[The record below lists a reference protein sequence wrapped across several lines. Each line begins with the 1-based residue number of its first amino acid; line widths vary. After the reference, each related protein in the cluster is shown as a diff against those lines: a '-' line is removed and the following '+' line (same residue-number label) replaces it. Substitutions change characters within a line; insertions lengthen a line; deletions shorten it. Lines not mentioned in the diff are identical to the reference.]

1 MPVPLYNLEP
11 FNGYLTRNSMVSN
24 DHQTDGINW
33 CLRIEKEGEEI
44 DGHKVTSGIL
54 ADEMGLGK
62 TIQMIGLMLCNFKSH
77 NLIVLP
83 RALLEQWYGIICRTL
98 GHVPLLY
105 HGSSARGVTK
115 EQLSGAPVVV
125 TTYGML
131 AGVTEKTI
139 KGKPLKYGPLH
150 DVVWDRII
158 FDEAHHL
165 RNRNTRNHKA
175 ACHVRASHKW
185 LVTGT
190 PIQNGL
196 TDLFGLCAVLGLS
209 QPFYVRRDNMVKVAS
224 RLILKRTKEGVGIG
238 LPPLKRTIVTV
249 PWANEAEKQ
258 LAEDIHVHLQFSRL
272 GNGREHNPFGNMGFH
287 HFAMLQR
294 ARQSCID
301 MGLMKK
307 NIEKLMSL
315 ELIDE
320 DFPVDEAMG
329 YHSKIDK
336 VVEIIS
342 ERKDNKR
349 PKLVFS
355 HYHMEIDRVVK
366 SLSEL
371 GLKVGKFDGRV
382 SQADRDEM
390 LERGDLDALVLQ
402 IKTGCEGLN
411 LQHFKE
417 VYFVSPHWNPAVEDQ
432 AVARCHRI
440 GQDVE
445 VDVFSFKMAPFDED
459 RVTRTMDLYVKEV
472 QRVKRNE
479 MALVDGEPEGDGE
492 QLEEPCAICLD
503 KQHQHTH
510 QKLECGHCFHKT
522 CIGKWFE
529 RSAICPMCRQ

>member
-1 MPVPLYNLEP
+1 MTVQVYNLEP
-11 FNGYLTRNSMVSN
+11 LNGYLARNSMDSK
-24 DHQTDGINW
+24 DHQTDGITW
-33 CLRIEKEGEEI
+33 CLRIEKEGEEM
-44 DGHKVTSGIL
+44 DGHKVRSGIM

-105 HGSSARGVTK
+105 HGRSARGVTK
-115 EQLSGAPVVV
+115 EQLSAVPVVV

-131 AGVTEKTI
+131 AGLTDKPI
-139 KGKPLKYGPLH
+139 KGTPLKYGPLH

-175 ACHVRASHKW
+175 ARHIRASHKW

-190 PIQNGL
+190 PIQNGI

-209 QPFYVRRDNMVKVAS
+209 QPFYVRRDNMVKIAS

-238 LPPLKRTIVTV
+238 LPPLKRTIMTV

-272 GNGREHNPFGNMGFH
+272 GNGREHNLFVNMDLH

-301 MGLMKK
+301 MGLMKN

-315 ELIDE
+315 ELIDK
-320 DFPVDEAMG
+320 DFPLDEAVG

-349 PKLVFS
+349 AKLVFC
-355 HYHMEIDRVVK
+355 HYHMEIDRVAS
-366 SLSEL
+366 SLSSL
-371 GLKVGKFDGRV
+371 GMKVGMFDGRV
-382 SQADRDEM
+382 SQADRHEL
-390 LERGDLDALVLQ
+390 LERGDLDVLVLQ
-402 IKTGCEGLN
+402 IMTGCEGLN

-440 GQDVE
+440 GQDV
-445 VDVFSFKMAPFDED
+445 VVNVFSFKMAPFDED
-459 RVTRTMDLYVKEV
+459 RITRTMDMYIKEV

-479 MALVDGEPEGDGE
+479 MALVDGEPDGDGE
-492 QLEEPCAICLD
+492 ELDESCAVCLD
-503 KQHQHTH
+503 KQHHHTH

-522 CIGKWFE
+522 CIAKWFE

>member
-1 MPVPLYNLEP
+1 MQVQQYNIDP
-11 FNGYLTRNSMVSN
+11 FKGYLARNEMDSKE
-24 DHQTDGINW
+24 HQIDGISW
-33 CLRIEKEGEEI
+33 CMRIELEGEAM
-44 DGHKVTSGIL
+44 DGQRVRSGIL

-62 TIQMIGLMLCNFKSH
+62 TAQMIGLIMCNFKPH

-83 RALLEQWYGIICRTL
+83 RALVEQWCGIIQQTL
-98 GHVPLLY
+98 GHTPLLY
-105 HGSSARGVTK
+105 HGSSARNVTK
-115 EQLSGAPVVV
+115 QDLHSAPLVV

-131 AGVTEKTI
+131 SGLKEKPI
-139 KGKPLKYGPLH
+139 KGQPVKYGPLH
-150 DVVWDRII
+150 DVVWDRVI

-190 PIQNGL
+190 PIQNGV
-196 TDLFGLCAVLGLS
+196 TDFFGMCALLGLS
-209 QPFYVRRDNMVKVAS
+209 QPFYVKRDNMAKVAS

-238 LPPLKRTIVTV
+238 LPPLKRTVLTV
-249 PWANEAEKQ
+249 PWGSEAEKQ

-272 GNGREHNPFGNMGFH
+272 GTGREGNPFGGMGFH

-301 MGLMKK
+301 MSLMKK
-307 NIEKLMSL
+307 NIEKLMAL
-315 ELIDE
+315 ELISE
-320 DFPVDEAMG
+320 DFPIEEAMG

-336 VVEIIS
+336 VVEVMS
-342 ERKDNKR
+342 ERKDNGR
-349 PKLVFS
+349 AKLVFC
-355 HYHMEIDRVVK
+355 HYHMEIDRLVT
-366 SLSEL
+366 SLSDL
-371 GLKVGKFDGRV
+371 GMNVGRFDGRV

-440 GQDVE
+440 GQDDV
-445 VDVFSFKMAPFDED
+445 VDVFSFKMEPFDED

-479 MALVDGEPEGDGE
+479 MSLVDGELEGDGE
-492 QLEEPCAICLD
+492 ELKEPCAICLD

-510 QKLECGHCFHKT
+510 SKLECGHCFHKT

-529 RSAICPMCRQ
+529 RSALCPMCRQ

>member
-1 MPVPLYNLEP
+1 MQVQQYNLEP
-11 FNGYLTRNSMVSN
+11 FNGYLARNSMDRK
-24 DHQTDGINW
+24 DHQIDGINW
-33 CLRIEKEGEEI
+33 CLRIENEGEEM
-44 DGHKVTSGIL
+44 DGHKVRSGIL

-62 TIQMIGLMLCNFKSH
+62 TIQMIGLILCNFKRH

-83 RALLEQWYGIICRTL
+83 RVLLEQWYGIISRTL
-98 GHVPLLY
+98 GHEPLLY
-105 HGSSARGVTK
+105 HGMSAKGVTK
-115 EQLSGAPVVV
+115 EQLSNAIVVV

-131 AGVTEKTI
+131 GCLAEKPI
-139 KGKPLKYGPLH
+139 KGRALKYGSLH

-190 PIQNGL
+190 PIHNRV
-196 TDLFGLCAVLGLS
+196 TDFFGLCAVLGLS
-209 QPFYVRRDNMVKVAS
+209 QSFYVNRDNMAKVAS
-224 RLILKRTKEGVGIG
+224 RLIMKRTKDDVGIV
-238 LPPLKRTIVTV
+238 LPPLKRTIITV
-249 PWANEAEKQ
+249 PWGSESEKQ

-272 GNGREHNPFGNMGFH
+272 GNDRENNPFGNLGFH

-307 NIEKLMSL
+307 NIEKLMDL
-315 ELIDE
+315 GLIDE
-320 DFPVDEAMG
+320 TFPSEEVMG
-329 YHSKIDK
+329 YHSKIDR
-336 VVEIIS
+336 VVETIS
-342 ERKDNKR
+342 ERKYNGR
-349 PKLVFS
+349 AKLVFC
-355 HYHMEIDRVVK
+355 HYHMEIDRVVT
-366 SLSEL
+366 SLSNL
-371 GLKVGKFDGRV
+371 GMRVGKFDGRV

-390 LERGDLDALVLQ
+390 LERGDIETLVLQ

-440 GQDVE
+440 GQDDE
-445 VDVFSFKMAPFDED
+445 VNVFSFKMAPFDED
-459 RVTRTMDLYVKEV
+459 RATRTIDMYVKEV

-479 MALVDGEPEGDGE
+479 MALVDGQSVGDGE
-492 QLEEPCAICLD
+492 ELEEPCTICLE
-503 KQHQHTH
+503 KLHQHTH
-510 QKLECGHCFHKT
+510 EKLECGHYFHKT

-529 RSAICPMCRQ
+529 RSAFCPICRQ

>member
-1 MPVPLYNLEP
+1 MQVQQYNLEP
-11 FNGYLTRNSMVSN
+11 FNGYLERNSMDSN
-24 DHQTDGINW
+24 DYQINGIHW
-33 CLRIEKEGEEI
+33 CLRIEKEGEEM
-44 DGHKVTSGIL
+44 DGHKVKSGIL

-62 TIQMIGLMLCNFKSH
+62 TIQMIGLILCNFKTH

-83 RALLEQWYGIICRTL
+83 RALVEQWYGIICRTL
-98 GHVPLLY
+98 GHEPLLY
-105 HGSSARGVTK
+105 HGRLAKGVTK
-115 EQLSGAPVVV
+115 EQLIAAPVVV

-131 AGVTEKTI
+131 AGVAEKPI
-139 KGKPLKYGPLH
+139 KGRPLKYGPLH

-175 ACHVRASHKW
+175 ACHVRACHKW

-190 PIQNGL
+190 PIQNGIS
-196 TDLFGLCAVLGLS
+196 DLFGLCAVLGLS
-209 QPFYVRRDNMVKVAS
+209 KPFYVNRDNMAKVTS
-224 RLILKRTKEGVGIG
+224 RLILKRTKDDAGIE
-238 LPPLKRTIVTV
+238 LPLLKRTIVTV
-249 PWANEAEKQ
+249 PWSSEAEKQ

-272 GNGREHNPFGNMGFH
+272 ENGREDNPFANLGFH

-307 NIEKLMSL
+307 NIEKLMAL
-315 ELIDE
+315 EVIDKTYLVE
-320 DFPVDEAMG
+320 EAMG
-329 YHSKIDK
+329 YHSKIDR

-342 ERKDNKR
+342 ERKENKR
-349 PKLVFS
+349 AKLVFC
-355 HYHMEIDRVVK
+355 HYHMEIDRVVD
-366 SLSEL
+366 SLLNL
-371 GLKVGKFDGRV
+371 GMSVGKFDSRV
-382 SQADRDEM
+382 SQEEREEM
-390 LERGDLDALVLQ
+390 LEREDLDALVLQ

-440 GQDVE
+440 GQNDE

-479 MALVDGEPEGDGE
+479 MAIVDGEPEGDGE
-492 QLEEPCAICLD
+492 ELEEPCAICLD

-510 QKLECGHCFHKT
+510 QRLECGHCFHKA
-522 CIGKWFE
+522 CLGKWFE
-529 RSAICPMCRQ
+529 RSAVCPMCRQ

>member
-1 MPVPLYNLEP
+1 MQIQQYNMEP
-11 FNGYLTRNSMVSN
+11 FNGYLVRNTMDSN
-24 DHQTDGINW
+24 DHQVDGINW
-33 CLRIEKEGEEI
+33 CLRIEKEGEEM
-44 DGHKVTSGIL
+44 DGHKVRSGIL

-62 TIQMIGLMLCNFKSH
+62 TIQMIGLILCNFKTH

-98 GHVPLLY
+98 GHAPLLY
-105 HGSSARGVTK
+105 HGRSAKGVTK
-115 EQLSGAPVVV
+115 EELSAAPVVL

-131 AGVTEKTI
+131 AGLTEKPI
-139 KGKPLKYGPLH
+139 KGQPLKYGPLH

-175 ACHVRASHKW
+175 ASHVRSSHKW

-190 PIQNGL
+190 PIQNGVI
-196 TDLFGLCAVLGLS
+196 DFFGLCAVLGLS
-209 QPFYVRRDNMVKVAS
+209 QPFYVNRDNMAKVIS
-224 RLILKRTKEGVGIG
+224 RLILKRTKDDVGID
-238 LPPLKRTIVTV
+238 LPPLNQTIVTV
-249 PWANEAEKQ
+249 PWGSDSEKQ

-272 GNGREHNPFGNMGFH
+272 GSGREDNPFGNLGFH
-287 HFAMLQR
+287 HFAMMQR

-307 NIEKLMSL
+307 NIEKLMAL
-315 ELIDE
+315 KLIDE
-320 DFPVDEAMG
+320 TFPVEEAMG

-342 ERKDNKR
+342 ERKDNGR
-349 PKLVFS
+349 AKLVFC
-355 HYHMEIDRVVK
+355 HYHKEIDRVMT
-366 SLSEL
+366 SLSNL

-382 SQADRDEM
+382 SQAERDEM
-390 LERGDLDALVLQ
+390 LERGDLDVMVLQ

-440 GQDVE
+440 GQDDE
-445 VDVFSFKMAPFDED
+445 VDVFSFKMAPFDEG

-479 MALVDGEPEGDGE
+479 MAMVDGEPDGDGE
-492 QLEEPCAICLD
+492 ELEEQCAICLE

>member
-11 FNGYLTRNSMVSN
+11 FNGYLTRNSMDSN

-190 PIQNGL
+190 PIQNGV

-272 GNGREHNPFGNMGFH
+272 GNGREHNPFDNLGFH

-320 DFPVDEAMG
+320 NFPVDEAMG

-355 HYHMEIDRVVK
+355 HYHMEIDKVMK
-366 SLSEL
+366 SLSDI

>member
-1 MPVPLYNLEP
+1 MTVQLYNLEP
-11 FNGYLTRNSMVSN
+11 FNGYLTRNSMDSN

-131 AGVTEKTI
+131 AGVTEKTF